1 LTIKKNI
8 NFLYYHYIFEEEVER
23 ILDDN
28 VERLLESMEETIIH
42 LHDEGAEWLAELV
55 QEAFDFIE
63 ERLQE
68 EVI

>member
-1 LTIKKNI
+1 LN
-8 NFLYYHYIFEEEVER
+8 
-23 ILDDN
+23 DN
-28 VERLLESMEETIIH
+28 VERLLDNMEETIIH
-42 LHDEGAEWLAELV
+42 LQDEGADWLAEIV

>member
-1 LTIKKNI
+1 
-8 NFLYYHYIFEEEVER
+8 
-23 ILDDN
+23 
-28 VERLLESMEETIIH
+28 MEETVIH
-42 LHDEGAEWLAELV
+42 LQDEGADWLAEIV

>member
-1 LTIKKNI
+1 LADD
-8 NFLYYHYIFEEEVER
+8 VEKL
-23 ILDDN
+23 LD
-28 VERLLESMEETIIH
+28 SMEETIIH
-42 LHDEGAEWLAELV
+42 LQDEGVDWLAEIV

>member
-1 LTIKKNI
+1 MTIKKNI

-28 VERLLESMEETIIH
+28 VERLLDSLEETIIH
-42 LHDEGAEWLAELV
+42 LQDGGSEWMAEIV